1 MPLEGRG
8 GRLALGWPRTPA
20 GSKAACEPEP
30 ALQARGQDPAEA
42 QLCQEPL
49 SHGCRPTY
57 RPPGARTEPSH
68 PEARTGA
75 GPCPGTPPESDRA
88 TKCKPATRACSH
100 RGAPQGTP
108 DRADPGGWSHE
119 ALPSRWRNHG
129 RPCVIM
135 AVTSCGAGS
144 STPPRAPGQPPGVW
158 VQGQDQGRVW
168 GRPRAGGLDSLDPHL
183 KAAPSPPQARSR
195 AAQSPNSFN
204 CFSNL
209 KIKQVQRHLQGGA
222 GFRLGLCSQGWGA
235 SQGLSAPALGAD
247 PSSLRAP
254 FSSVPL
260 PVCLREPTTGSPTS
274 VHRGLAPPPAGTGTP
289 LPGPRPPLALGP
301 HPHSGPSALPGGGR
315 GWEKGGLGRAPVL
328 GEKAGRLSSGGQPGR
343 QGQGVVRQHQ
353 PAICLPLPWQPAPA
367 RGQGEGRLNMP
378 SATPTRFCRRTGA
391 GTPRGPRGDQCGPDI
406 SGGRGAGGVTGGTRE
421 PQANAAPKGGATQ
434 GPPFRACSSLQGAPR
449 APGPLVLLQVGL
461 QARSSEST
469 RYRALRGRCVS
480 QSLWDGTC

>member
-30 ALQARGQDPAEA
+30 ALQARGQDPAGA

-144 STPPRAPGQPPGVW
+144 SPPPGPRVSPQGSGCKGKTRAECGADPELGGWTAWTPTLRQLPPRLRL
-158 VQGQDQGRVW
+158 VQGQH
-168 GRPRAGGLDSLDPHL
+168 SLL
-183 KAAPSPPQARSR
+183 
-195 AAQSPNSFN
+195 
-204 CFSNL
+204 
-209 KIKQVQRHLQGGA
+209 I
-222 GFRLGLCSQGWGA
+222 
-235 SQGLSAPALGAD
+235 
-247 PSSLRAP
+247 
-254 FSSVPL
+254 
-260 PVCLREPTTGSPTS
+260 
-274 VHRGLAPPPAGTGTP
+274 
-289 LPGPRPPLALGP
+289 
-301 HPHSGPSALPGGGR
+301 
-315 GWEKGGLGRAPVL
+315 
-328 GEKAGRLSSGGQPGR
+328 
-343 QGQGVVRQHQ
+343 
-353 PAICLPLPWQPAPA
+353 
-367 RGQGEGRLNMP
+367 
-378 SATPTRFCRRTGA
+378 
-391 GTPRGPRGDQCGPDI
+391 
-406 SGGRGAGGVTGGTRE
+406 
-421 PQANAAPKGGATQ
+421 
-434 GPPFRACSSLQGAPR
+434 
-449 APGPLVLLQVGL
+449 LLIAFL
-461 QARSSEST
+461 I
-469 RYRALRGRCVS
+469 
-480 QSLWDGTC
+480 